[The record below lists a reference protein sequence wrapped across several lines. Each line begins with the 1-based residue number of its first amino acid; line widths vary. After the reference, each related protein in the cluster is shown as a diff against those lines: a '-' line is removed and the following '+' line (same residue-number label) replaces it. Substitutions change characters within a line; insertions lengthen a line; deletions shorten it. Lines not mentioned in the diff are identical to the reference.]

1 MGAGNE
7 LKSSDQRVIEASYVF
22 TWEVIAGVLLA
33 V

>member
-7 LKSSDQRVIEASYVF
+7 LESSAQRFIEASYVF
-22 TWEVIAGVLLA
+22 TWEVIAGVLLT